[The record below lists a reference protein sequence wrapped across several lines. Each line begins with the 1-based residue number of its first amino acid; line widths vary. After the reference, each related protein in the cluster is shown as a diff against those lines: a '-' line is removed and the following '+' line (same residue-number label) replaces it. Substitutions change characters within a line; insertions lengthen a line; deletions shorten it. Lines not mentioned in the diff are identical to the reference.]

1 MKRVI
6 VLAVLFAFGLN
17 ASAREK
23 KQWVYSDGVIQSVFL
38 IERSAKSTELVRIYD
53 DGTFEHLKYL
63 HKSAG
68 REEVQRNFGM
78 YVRRKNGIFFNTPV
92 DKSFTG
98 KFRYGNF
105 YFNGKL
111 YNSFFDM
118 KLRKKNEA
126 YSRAVNAQFF
136 KPFFICVNSNKVVS
150 NAEAAQQID
159 LKRLVDFTLIGK
171 STDEEKVLAIIQ
183 LVVESIEYDRE
194 GLRSEQY
201 ANKQT
206 DTKSILAGRKRLAVC
221 AGYAH
226 VFTELC
232 SLAGI
237 QAETVNGHTKTDFS
251 ELSFFGGYHAWN
263 LAYIDGERR
272 MYDLTWADQG
282 ESVDL
287 RWIDVDPRVMIGS
300 HFPDNSEHQLLF
312 VPVSQHDFIS
322 SSIILP
328 MRASAKFVP
337 VSVSSKQFAGGTF
350 RIALP
355 GNHNI
360 RATIFPERLTEMIY
374 RGEGNSGTR
383 TFSGVNAGN
392 GHFDGDSTYFTV
404 PLTAAIN
411 PIEIEIDGE
420 LTVRTIAYKGG
431 QRDLMS
437 YFISKADRRYSDSYV
452 KGVAA
457 AIRLSDE
464 SKLRELLGS
473 ASNQFFDKK
482 GKLAL
487 DKKVILACLD
497 WTGDISTLTKV
508 KHSSYTIGDDNEMQ
522 AVYSTS
528 IHMDIP
534 GKLRF
539 TLNYDGQLYAITKI
553 ETL

>member
-1 MKRVI
+1 MKRVV

-23 KQWVYSDGVIQSVFL
+23 KQWVYSEGVIQSVFL

-68 REEVQRNFGM
+68 KEEVQRNLGI
-78 YVRRKNGIFFNTPV
+78 YVRRKNWIVFNTPG

-105 YFNGKL
+105 YFNGRL

-118 KLRKKNEA
+118 KLRRKNEA
-126 YSRAVNAQFF
+126 YSRTDNPQFF
-136 KPFFICVNSNKVVS
+136 KPFFICLNSNKVVS
-150 NAEAAQQID
+150 NAEAAKQID
-159 LKRLVDFTLIGK
+159 LKRLVDFTLTGK
-171 STDEEKVLAIIQ
+171 STAEEKVLAIIQ
-183 LVVESIEYDRE
+183 FVVESIEYDHE
-194 GLRSEQY
+194 GLRSEKY
-201 ANKQT
+201 ANKQS

-237 QAETVNGHTKTDFS
+237 QAETINGHTKTDFS

-272 MYDLTWADQG
+272 LYDITWADQG

-287 RWIDVDPRVMIGS
+287 RWIDVDPRILIGS

-312 VPVSQHDFIS
+312 DPITQATFVST
-322 SSIILP
+322 SIILP
-328 MRASAKFVP
+328 MKGSAKFVP
-337 VSVSSKQFAGGTF
+337 VSVSSKQFSGSTF
-350 RIALP
+350 RIALH
-355 GNHNI
+355 GKHNI
-360 RATIFPERLTEMIY
+360 KATIFPEKLTEMIY
-374 RGEGNSGTR
+374 RGEGNTGSV

-392 GHFDGDSTYFTV
+392 GHFDGDSTYFTI
-404 PLTAAIN
+404 PLSAAIN

-420 LTVRTIAYKGG
+420 LMVRTIAYKGG

-437 YFISKADRRYSDSYV
+437 YF
-452 KGVAA
+452 
-457 AIRLSDE
+457 
-464 SKLRELLGS
+464 
-473 ASNQFFDKK
+473 
-482 GKLAL
+482 
-487 DKKVILACLD
+487 
-497 WTGDISTLTKV
+497 TTLTKV
-508 KHSSYTIGDDNEMQ
+508 KYSSYTIGDDNEMQ
-522 AVYSTS
+522 AVHSTS
-528 IHMDIP
+528 MHMDIP